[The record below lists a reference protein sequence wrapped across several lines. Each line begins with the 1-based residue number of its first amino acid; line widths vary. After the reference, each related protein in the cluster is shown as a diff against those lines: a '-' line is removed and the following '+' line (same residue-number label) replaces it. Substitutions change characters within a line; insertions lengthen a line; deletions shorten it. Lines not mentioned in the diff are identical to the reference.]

1 LPRSI
6 EVNVEDGVLV
16 EFTYLVVMAAVVG
29 ALATLLRQPLI
40 VGFIVVGVAAGPS
53 GLDVLGDTEAW
64 DLLSVAGISILLF
77 VVGLRL
83 DLDEVRDTGVVAL
96 IVGSAQVVVT
106 FGAGLAVSL
115 ALRMDLVSAL
125 YVAIALTFSST
136 IIVVKLLSDK
146 REIDSLHGRISVG
159 ILIVQDLLV
168 VAVMIAVSAVGVE
181 GDGDTL
187 RLGLEVVLK
196 GALMVVGLAIAMRW
210 FIHPLFSVLGR
221 SQELLVLG
229 AIAWAMSFAVL
240 GEELGFSTE
249 VGAFLAGISLAS
261 TRFRDAIGGRLVSLR
276 DFMLLFFFVTLG
288 ASLDLS
294 LLGSQLGMA
303 IVLASFVLLGKPLI
317 VMGVMGMMGYRA
329 RTGFLA
335 GLTLAQISEFSLILG
350 TLGLGVGHIDEDTL
364 ALITLVGLITIAVS
378 AYGISYSHA
387 IYDLVAPAL
396 GRFERADP
404 RRETNIQSHERAEIV
419 VLGIGRFGGEIL
431 QRLVDRGRRT
441 MGIDF
446 DPQVVRFW
454 EARGI
459 QVKYGDAE
467 DPELYNSIPLSASWV
482 VSTLPTLH
490 ANRHLME
497 VLRERGYRGR
507 LALTAHRRAVADAMT
522 NAGADLVLVPF
533 AEAAV
538 QAADYLC
545 GDEAHPHG
553 YTSRWIEPATGE
565 ESIGDVDGR
574 DGGLV

>member
-1 LPRSI
+1 MH
-6 EVNVEDGVLV
+6 DGILV
-16 EFTYLVVMAAVVG
+16 EFTYLVVLAATIG
-29 ALATLLRQPLI
+29 AVATLLRQPL
-40 VGFIVVGVAAGPS
+40 VVAFIVVGVAVGPS

-96 IVGSAQVVVT
+96 VVGTAQVIVT
-106 FGAGLAVSL
+106 FGAGFALAL
-115 ALRMDLVSAL
+115 ALRMDVISAL

-159 ILIVQDLLV
+159 VLIVQDLLV
-168 VAVMIAVSAVGVE
+168 VAVMIAISAVGVE
-181 GDGDTL
+181 GGEGDASAL

-196 GALMVVGLAIAMRW
+196 GALMVLGLAVVMRW
-210 FIHPLFSVLGR
+210 LVEPLFSLLGR

-229 AIAWAMSFAVL
+229 AIAWAMSLAVI

-294 LLGSQLGMA
+294 LLGSQVGLA
-303 IVLASFVLLGKPLI
+303 ILLALFVLVGKPLI
-317 VMGVMGMMGYRA
+317 VMSVMGVMGYRA

-335 GLTLAQISEFSLILG
+335 GVTLAQISEFSLILG

-378 AYGISYSHA
+378 AYGISYSHW
-387 IYDLVAPAL
+387 IYDQLSPAL
-396 GRFERADP
+396 GSFERTDPHRESDDHAD
-404 RRETNIQSHERAEIV
+404 RAHPEII
-419 VLGIGRFGGEIL
+419 VLGLGRFGGEIL
-431 QRLVDRGRRT
+431 QRLTDRGRRT

-446 DPQVVRFW
+446 DPQVMRFW
-454 EARGI
+454 EGRGI
-459 QVKYGDAE
+459 HVKYGDAE

-482 VSTLPTLH
+482 VSTLPTMH
-490 ANRHLME
+490 ANRQLMD
-497 VLRERGYRGR
+497 VLRGRGYLGR
-507 LALTAHRRAVADAMT
+507 FALTAHRRSVADSMSL
-522 NAGADLVLVPF
+522 AGADLVLVPF

-538 QAADYLC
+538 QAADYIC
-545 GDEAHPHG
+545 GTEVDTLG
-553 YTSRWIEPATGE
+553 YTSRWIDPGTGKESLVDPDPLYDGPA
-565 ESIGDVDGR
+565 
-574 DGGLV
+574 